1 MTSIQITKN
10 AWTKIR
16 EILHVTKN
24 KYGMVYSASSGG
36 CNGFNFELD
45 LLTEELHKKINENR
59 FLTILTDPE
68 GDTKDKKVY
77 IDPISEMYLHGT
89 TIDYMK
95 EDYSKKIYENKFIYE
110 VDKDL
115 MTSCG
120 CGVSFSPKNI

>member
-1 MTSIQITKN
+1 MPLAT
-10 AWTKIR
+10 
-16 EILHVTKN
+16 L
-24 KYGMVYSASSGG
+24 GMRY
-36 CNGFNFELD
+36 
-45 LLTEELHKKINENR
+45 
-59 FLTILTDPE
+59 
-68 GDTKDKKVY
+68 DTKDKKVY

>member
-24 KYGMVYSASSGG
+24 KYGMIYSASSGG

-45 LLTEELHKKINENR
+45 LLTGELHKKINENR
-59 FLTILTDPE
+59 FLTILIDPE

>member
-1 MTSIQITKN
+1 MTSIQITRS
-10 AWTKIR
+10 AWQKIG
-16 EILHVTKN
+16 EIIHKTSN
-24 KYGMVYSASSGG
+24 TYGLLYSAKTGG

-45 LLTEELHKKINENR
+45 LLTEELHKQINENR

-68 GDTKDKKVY
+68 GGTKDKKVY

>member
-1 MTSIQITKN
+1 MTSIQITRS
-10 AWTKIR
+10 AWQKIG
-16 EILHVTKN
+16 EIIHKTSN
-24 KYGMVYSASSGG
+24 TYGLLYSAKTGG

-45 LLTEELHKKINENR
+45 LLTEELHKQINENR

-68 GDTKDKKVY
+68 GGTKDKKVY

-120 CGVSFSPKNI
+120 CGISFSPKNI

>member
-45 LLTEELHKKINENR
+45 LLTEELHKQINENR

-68 GDTKDKKVY
+68 GGTKDKKVY

-120 CGVSFSPKNI
+120 CGISFSPKNI